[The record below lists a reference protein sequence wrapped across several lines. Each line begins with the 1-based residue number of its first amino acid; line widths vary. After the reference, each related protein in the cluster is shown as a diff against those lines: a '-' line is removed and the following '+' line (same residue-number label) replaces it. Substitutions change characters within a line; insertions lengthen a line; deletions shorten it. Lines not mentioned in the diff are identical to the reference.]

1 MKTNYNLRLPEEL
14 CEQIER
20 AAGKNRVSINQFI
33 LYTLTK
39 SIAYTE
45 AMEQVNE
52 KLKDVPELEIDEMLD
67 KISDRPPLPE
77 DVIEGD

>member
-20 AAGKNRVSINQFI
+20 VARKNRVSINQFI

-39 SIAYTE
+39 SISYTE

-52 KLKDVPELEIDEMLD
+52 KLKDIDDIGIDEMLD

-77 DVIEGD
+77 DTIEVD

>member
-1 MKTNYNLRLPEEL
+1 MKTTYNLRLPEEL

-20 AAGKNRVSINQFI
+20 VARKNRISINQFI

-39 SIAYTE
+39 SISYTE

-52 KLKDVPELEIDEMLD
+52 KLKDVAEVGIDEMLD

-77 DVIEGD
+77 DIIELD